1 MVRKS
6 LLSLCLFSG
15 LFIGY
20 GTEAE
25 AQESPDLHVVV
36 NLVQLNVAVTDKK
49 GNYLT
54 GLRPK
59 DFSVVE
65 DGIVEKIATF
75 AEGNEPALSLIE
87 PKGSP
92 DSASELSKGSSAGDS
107 PPTLNSLLAGA
118 NVFVLFDTSNYMYRG
133 FVFAQDAIAE
143 FVRSLESAD
152 KIAFY
157 SYSRNLSRAATLT
170 SDRAQVLRAVRSTV
184 AGDEAALYNTLLLT
198 LKDATQYQGRKVVVV
213 FSNGPDNS
221 SVVPPED
228 VAEFAQS
235 AGVSVYM
242 ISTQEAKLEP
252 LSTAVFD
259 RMTAAT
265 GGKAYFAK
273 NWREEKRAFA
283 SVRDDLAHLYSLSY
297 YPKANPNSGWRAI
310 TVKLIGDHP
319 KGYKIRTRNG
329 YRPQSSR
336 FSSDAE
342 PDRIRL
348 SASSHNLPSS
358 YGSSGTTPTS
368 NESMA
373 HQLPGKLIKVAMP
386 SNPGSSQFSTTFSD
400 HSQLCTSAALGG
412 FC

>member
-1 MVRKS
+1 MVQKS
-6 LLSLCLFSG
+6 MLSLFLFSG
-15 LFIGY
+15 LLTS
-20 GTEAE
+20 GTTGTD

-49 GNYLT
+49 GNYIT
-54 GLRPK
+54 GLQPG
-59 DFSVVE
+59 DFSIVE
-65 DGIVEKIATF
+65 DGIDEKIATF
-75 AEGNEPALSLIE
+75 AEGNEPAVSVTDAT
-87 PKGSP
+87 KSKDSP
-92 DSASELSKGSSAGDS
+92 DPARELSKNSPAADS
-107 PPTLNSLLAGA
+107 THTLDSLLAGA

-143 FVRSLESAD
+143 FIRSLGTAD

-157 SYSRNLSRAATLT
+157 SYSRDISRAATLT
-170 SDRAQVLRAVRSTV
+170 ADRTQILHAVRSTV

-198 LKDATQYQGRKVVVV
+198 LKDAAQYQGRKVVVV

-242 ISTQEAKLEP
+242 ISTQEARLEP
-252 LSTAVFD
+252 LSTAVFE

-273 NWREEKRAFA
+273 NWREEKQAFA

-310 TVKLIGDHP
+310 TVKLTGDHQ

-329 YRPQSSR
+329 YRPLSSR
-336 FSSDAE
+336 FSSDAA
-342 PDRIRL
+342 PGRIDL
-348 SASSHNLPSS
+348 NANLGILPSSSASSETILTSS
-358 YGSSGTTPTS
+358 ETI
-368 NESMA
+368 A
-373 HQLPGKLIKVAMP
+373 HQSPASRSK
-386 SNPGSSQFSTTFSD
+386 
-400 HSQLCTSAALGG
+400 
-412 FC
+412 